1 MSADRVDI
9 LSDSTGEL
17 VASCYGP
24 TAVGSCPHA
33 DSRGVVACA
42 GCRIAPLPRGR
53 STGICQYLGNR
64 GIARLP
70 GRWSMSGCER
80 AWLWLEPFGPI
91 TAETLLLT

>member
-42 GCRIAPLPRGR
+42 GCRIAPV
-53 STGICQYLGNR
+53 
-64 GIARLP
+64 A
-70 GRWSMSGCER
+70 
-80 AWLWLEPFGPI
+80 AGP
-91 TAETLLLT
+91 EY

>member
-42 GCRIAPLPRGR
+42 GCRIAPVAAGPEYWNMSVPRKSR
-53 STGICQYLGNR
+53 HCPL
-64 GIARLP
+64 
-70 GRWSMSGCER
+70 
-80 AWLWLEPFGPI
+80 AWQMEYVGM
-91 TAETLLLT
+91 